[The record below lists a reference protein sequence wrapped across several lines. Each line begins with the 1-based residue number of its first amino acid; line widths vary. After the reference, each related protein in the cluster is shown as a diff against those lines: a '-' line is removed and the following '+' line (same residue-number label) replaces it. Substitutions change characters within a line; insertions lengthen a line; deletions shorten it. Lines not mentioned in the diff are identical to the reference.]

1 LKSQEP
7 NQRVRKGRLLF
18 TASIRG
24 FKDEA
29 LYTGAPQPYG
39 EIFLMLADG
48 TDLQQL
54 TDDQWEESGPAWA
67 KAMNSTVA

>member
-1 LKSQEP
+1 
-7 NQRVRKGRLLF
+7 
-18 TASIRG
+18 
-24 FKDEA
+24 
-29 LYTGAPQPYG
+29 
-39 EIFLMLADG
+39 MLADG